1 MLAAPLRANQK
12 ICALFADPPAVT
24 GLAQRKGTRYKITV
38 TRVTVVRNGRHG
50 RSMTSQ
56 HLVLVN
62 RLITGVTVLLLVLG
76 FGVGGLAA
84 WSGTINL
91 CRVADVFFDLSLLVT
106 MAARSGSLLWP

>member
-1 MLAAPLRANQK
+1 
-12 ICALFADPPAVT
+12 
-24 GLAQRKGTRYKITV
+24 
-38 TRVTVVRNGRHG
+38 
-50 RSMTSQ
+50 MTSQ

-84 WSGTINL
+84 WSGTISL
-91 CRVADVFFDLSLLVT
+91 CRVADLFFDLSLLVT